1 MFRRRG
7 GDEDEGFEIK
17 VYGEEEEG
25 RRRRFRV
32 KFPRIGKLIVILIIL
47 LVIISIIVLP
57 LSVYQLGVGEVA
69 VVVDP
74 IMKIVS
80 EPVIGPTVGFKL
92 PWQYLIK
99 DFYTIDYIELSEM
112 KDADYPSIT
121 ALTKDG
127 VQITVEM
134 TFTYSIKPELFD
146 ELARNYPRIDY
157 EPQRLIPIITQVVRD
172 IIAKYTVEDVITRRD
187 EIAREIESTYKS
199 IINEDPTLK
208 AIQLHQVNLKGIKL
222 PSTIESAIQEKV
234 AAYQRKIAAQYEAER
249 VITLAQ
255 ANAKSEVIKAQAQK
269 NATIL
274 QAEAQRQA
282 LQLIIN
288 STGDVQL
295 ARLWMMRDLKGNI
308 IIIVT
313 MGNQTAQLP
322 PIILSPVSSGKS
334 S

>member
-1 MFRRRG
+1 MFRRKR
-7 GDEDEGFEIK
+7 DEDEFEIK
-17 VYGEEEEG
+17 VHSDEDE
-25 RRRRFRV
+25 RRRFRIRIPRRV
-32 KFPRIGKLIVILIIL
+32 KGVIIGLIIL
-47 LVIISIIVLP
+47 FIIVGIILIP
-57 LSVYQLGVGEVA
+57 TSIYQLGVGEVA

-74 IMKIVS
+74 IFKYVSKPIV
-80 EPVIGPTVGFKL
+80 GPTFGLKL
-92 PWQYLIK
+92 PWQYIIK

-112 KDADYPSIT
+112 KDADYPPIT

-134 TFTYSIKPELFD
+134 TFTYSVDPKLFD

-172 IIAKYTVEDVITRRD
+172 VIAKYTVEDVITRRD
-187 EIAREIESTYKS
+187 EIAREIEQTYKN
-199 IINEDPTLK
+199 IISEDPTLK

-255 ANAKSEVIKAQAQK
+255 ANARSEVIKAQAQK

-288 STGDVQL
+288 STGDIQL

-322 PIILSPVSSGKS
+322 PIILSPASSGKGS
-334 S
+334 